1 VSEVSR
7 PVAVITGAGGGL
19 GLACAQRFARSHSLV
34 LADARP
40 ESLESAEEIL
50 RPAGAELTTT
60 LCDVSDAAAVADLA
74 RLAGERGR
82 LGVLM
87 HTAGLSRSMADGP
100 RILEVNLVGTA
111 LVLAALL
118 PLATQGSVAV
128 CISSIGAHRRP
139 IRELDDLL
147 LDADTPGFQARLEET
162 LPLTGRSG
170 LAYDLSKRGITLLC
184 ERGAAAWGERGAR
197 IVSLSPGP
205 IDTPMGHLEG
215 RRDAGGLDRVAAL
228 GRVASAAEIASAAGL
243 LCSEDASYITGCDLR
258 VDGGIIPGIEH
269 HSSPAVATA
278 WNTLR
283 SETDPE
289 QA

>member
-1 VSEVSR
+1 MSGVSR

-19 GLACAQRFARSHSLV
+19 GLACAQRFAHSHSLV

-40 ESLESAEEIL
+40 ESLEHAEEVL
-50 RPAGAELTTT
+50 RPTGAELTTVI
-60 LCDVSDAAAVADLA
+60 CDISDGAAVADLA
-74 RLAGERGR
+74 RVAGERGQ
-82 LGVLM
+82 LAVLL

-100 RILEVNLVGTA
+100 RILEVNLVGAA

-118 PLATQGSVAV
+118 PLATRGSVAV

-139 IRELDDLL
+139 IRELDGLL
-147 LDADTPGFQARLEET
+147 LDPHEPGFQARLEET

-205 IDTPMGHLEG
+205 IDTPMGQLEG
-215 RRDAGGLDRVAAL
+215 RRDAGGLDQISAL
-228 GRVASAAEIASAAGL
+228 GRVASAAEIAGAASL
-243 LCSEDASYITGCDLR
+243 MCSEYASYITGCDLR

-269 HSSPAVATA
+269 HSSPAIAAA

-283 SETDPE
+283 SETDSKP
-289 QA
+289 A